1 MGKIFDKIKK
11 EVKSSYNP
19 TAEQITERFE
29 KKKLGLQ
36 RQKAILKENVAIE
49 KLERSRPQRRQASST
64 MDILGSSGGGFSGG
78 GGNPFDLTGGGLSG
92 ASPTKKRSKPKT
104 RRKKAKKK
112 GRSITVNF

>member
-1 MGKIFDKIKK
+1 MKMGKIFDKIKK

-92 ASPTKKRSKPKT
+92 ASPIKSEVNQRQEERKPK
-104 RRKKAKKK
+104 RKAEA
-112 GRSITVNF
+112 